1 MKTTPWDSVSNR
13 SAGKLYRSFSSITQ
27 KLSCASCGSDTTSH
41 PCTLPKVVLSALT
54 GLLRVARA
62 APAHQPQRGNRH
74 QPFNVEVKSQARQ
87 PPFTCFRGLTLSC
100 CVSRS
105 TSWGELSSCPCGW
118 RARAATP
125 AQPRHS
131 PGAGTRAEAS
141 PTRSP
146 TRGSLSSHR
155 GWLLSCIS
163 LRKRE
168 KEMETINKLI
178 FRGCTPVWV
187 LWTGVNPQRCPFISA
202 HQASQHGKLCKC
214 RRWRCAC
221 CQCQYG
227 VMSKTRKK
235 NRMAKVITYSHTL
248 QGQETQPTFGWQWV
262 SSHATIAS
270 YRSCELSELQGCF
283 KERHSTQWQ
292 WPYYSST

>member
-1 MKTTPWDSVSNR
+1 MPHVAQTPPPTLAPFPKWCSLPSLGCCVWPELLLLTNP
-13 SAGKLYRSFSSITQ
+13 SAETVTNHSTWKWN
-27 KLSCASCGSDTTSH
+27 
-41 PCTLPKVVLSALT
+41 PK
-54 GLLRVARA
+54 
-62 APAHQPQRGNRH
+62 PGN
-74 QPFNVEVKSQARQ
+74 

-227 VMSKTRKK
+227 VMSKTREK